1 MTLSLVPSMKLPL
14 GRRGPS
20 ALLAAALGLG
30 VVTALAGLAAPAFA
44 QGQATAPGAAAPGQT
59 PGSFGGFGGDNKQ
72 PIQIESSELEV
83 KDKDGIAIFTGN
95 VIAKQGDSTL
105 ETEKMIVHYAGSAT
119 SENGAKPSKAGA
131 KAAAAP
137 AATASEPAA
146 PAAGGSVLGGGAQN
160 QQIEKLEAIGKVLLT
175 SKDQSATGNY
185 GIYDSKAQTF
195 VMTGNVVLTQ
205 GKNVVKGDKLTVDL
219 VTNNA
224 HVTSN
229 KRVQMLLIPG
239 QGQNGGAPG
248 APAAKSKTQ

>member
-1 MTLSLVPSMKLPL
+1 MTLPLVRSRKLPL
-14 GRRGPS
+14 GRRGSS

-30 VVTALAGLAAPAFA
+30 VATALAGLAAPAFA
-44 QGQATAPGAAAPGQT
+44 QTQAAAPGAAAPGQT
-59 PGSFGGFGGDNKQ
+59 PGAFGGFGGDNKQ

-137 AATASEPAA
+137 AETGTAAA
-146 PAAGGSVLGGGAQN
+146 PAAGGNVLGGGAQN

-248 APAAKSKTQ
+248 APAAKTKTQ